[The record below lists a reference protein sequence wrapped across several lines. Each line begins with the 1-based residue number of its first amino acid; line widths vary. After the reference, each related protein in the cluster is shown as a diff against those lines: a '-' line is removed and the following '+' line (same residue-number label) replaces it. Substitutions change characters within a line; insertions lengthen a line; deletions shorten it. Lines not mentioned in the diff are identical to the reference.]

1 MALWTT
7 SSLRLSGVVCSN
19 AATCWVWAWTMWRSE
34 KSTTRYSSR
43 FSHSCRLDRLEIVL
57 VFTCLLSPW
66 RFSPAFIATSEHAWI
81 WSRSKLQL
89 TSTNEWNFSPNNA
102 NTFFSTASYF
112 PSLSCLLRR
121 MTSVSTAEASTGYP
135 GQLVAME
142 AVQRSRC
149 KGHHGWTQLRTETTK
164 PPLHEQR
171 ETVKPCFLRQ
181 LQENRFCSTRVLSA
195 FGALFCRPWVKG
207 CYWYAVHPPKLN
219 MWVPIRRATQKSDSS
234 RFRVSGFG
242 FRRLK
247 PTFAVG
253 FGFRVSG
260 FVDWN
265 PLSLLVSDF
274 GFRVSGFV
282 DWNPLSLSVSG
293 FGFRVSSL
301 ETNFRCRF
309 RVSGLGFRRLKPT
322 FAVGFGFRVWG
333 FVAWNQLSLSVS
345 GFGFRVSSLETNF
358 RCRFRVSGFVA
369 WNQLSLS
376 VSDFGIRVSGF
387 VDWS

>member
-1 MALWTT
+1 MQTPFFQQRHT
-7 SSLRLSGVVCSN
+7 FHRFP
-19 AATCWVWAWTMWRSE
+19 AW
-34 KSTTRYSSR
+34 
-43 FSHSCRLDRLEIVL
+43 
-57 VFTCLLSPW
+57 
-66 RFSPAFIATSEHAWI
+66 
-81 WSRSKLQL
+81 
-89 TSTNEWNFSPNNA
+89 
-102 NTFFSTASYF
+102 
-112 PSLSCLLRR
+112 LRR

-135 GQLVAME
+135 WAVGSDGSGA
-142 AVQRSRC
+142 AFTVQRTPWMNSTEDWN
-149 KGHHGWTQLRTETTK
+149 HETTTAWAAWNC
-164 PPLHEQR
+164 
-171 ETVKPCFLRQ
+171 ETLLSLRQ

-253 FGFRVSG
+253 FGFRVSSI
-260 FVDWN
+260 WN
-265 PLSLLVSDF
+265 PLFAVGFGFRVSGFGFRRLKPTFAVGF

-282 DWNPLSLSVSG
+282 AWKPTFAVG
-293 FGFRVSSL
+293 FG
-301 ETNFRCRF
+301 F

-358 RCRFRVSGFVA
+358 RCRFRVSGFGFRRLKPTFAVGFGFRDSGFGFRV
-369 WNQLSLS
+369 SLIEANFS
-376 VSDFGIRVSGF
+376 CPFRVSGF
-387 VDWS
+387 GFRRSKPPLDSPVRCRSHITQVSFSMQSSKTRAVSDKRLKRSERKNGNGLGELDLDLGRLD

>member
-1 MALWTT
+1 MQT
-7 SSLRLSGVVCSN
+7 
-19 AATCWVWAWTMWRSE
+19 
-34 KSTTRYSSR
+34 
-43 FSHSCRLDRLEIVL
+43 
-57 VFTCLLSPW
+57 P
-66 RFSPAFIATSEHAWI
+66 
-81 WSRSKLQL
+81 
-89 TSTNEWNFSPNNA
+89 
-102 NTFFSTASYF
+102 FFSTASYF

-234 RFRVSGFG
+234 RFRVSGF
-242 FRRLK
+242 
-247 PTFAVG
+247 
-253 FGFRVSG
+253 
-260 FVDWN
+260 VDWN
-265 PLSLLVSDF
+265 Q
-274 GFRVSGFV
+274 
-282 DWNPLSLSVSG
+282 LSLSVSG
-293 FGFRVSSL
+293 FGFRVSSI
-301 ETNFRCRF
+301 ETHFRCWFRISGFGFRRLKPTFGFGFRVSGFVAWNQLSLSVSGFGSRVSSIETHFCCRF

-322 FAVGFGFRVWG
+322 FAVGFGFRV
-333 FVAWNQLSLSVS
+333 
-345 GFGFRVSSLETNF
+345 SSLETNF
-358 RCRFRVSGFVA
+358 RCRFRVSGFGFR
-369 WNQLSLS
+369 
-376 VSDFGIRVSGF
+376 VSSPETNFRCRFRISGFGFRVSGF